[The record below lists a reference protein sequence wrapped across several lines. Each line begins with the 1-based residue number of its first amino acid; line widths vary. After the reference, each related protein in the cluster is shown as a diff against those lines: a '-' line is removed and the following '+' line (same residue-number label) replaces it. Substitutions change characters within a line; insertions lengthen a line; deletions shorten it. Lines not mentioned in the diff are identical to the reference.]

1 MKNKLWTFGD
11 SFTEGVLY
19 NYEKELIDIF
29 GYEPK
34 NWVDIISDELNLEVK
49 NISYGGLCNYEII
62 SNILENIPNIK
73 KGDLVIISDTLPQR
87 ILGFDNS
94 INKITS
100 INTESLLKQTE
111 EFQLENKTILIDYVH
126 DFILKYEEK
135 WNEYWKLEFKK
146 IVDIFLSSGIE
157 CYFWN
162 YSKWQQFSTLF
173 QETDKKIVDD
183 HWGPKGCQDFSKYL
197 LNRIHKKNYYNEIQ
211 FSYI

>member
-19 NYEKELIDIF
+19 NYQKELIDIF

-34 NWVDIISDELNLEVK
+34 NWVDIIADKLNLEVK
-49 NISYGGLCNYEII
+49 NISFGGLCNYEII
-62 SNILENIPNIK
+62 SNILQNIPNIQ

-87 ILGFDNS
+87 ILGFNNS

-100 INTESLLKQTE
+100 INTESLLKETE
-111 EFQLENKTILIDYVH
+111 EFELENKTILINYVH
-126 DFILKYEEK
+126 DFILKHEEN
-135 WNEYWKLEFKK
+135 WIEYWKLEFKK
-146 IVDIFLSSGIE
+146 IVDIFLSNEIE

-162 YSKWQQFSTLF
+162 HLKWQEFSTLF
-173 QETDKKIVDD
+173 QETHKKIVDD
-183 HWGPKGCQDFSKYL
+183 HWGPQGCQDFSKYL
-197 LNRIHKKNYYNEIQ
+197 LDRIYKKKYYNEIQ